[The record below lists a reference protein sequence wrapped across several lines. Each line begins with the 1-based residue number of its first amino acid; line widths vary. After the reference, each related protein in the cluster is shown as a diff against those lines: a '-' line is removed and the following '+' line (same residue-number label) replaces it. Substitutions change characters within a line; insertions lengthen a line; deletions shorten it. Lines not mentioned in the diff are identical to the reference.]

1 METSLQHI
9 LDKFFNNDGKP
20 LATAAPSFTF
30 ISPRKKPDPPSSSD
44 TSPNSFPSPVFM
56 NASKTSRKGVFGSA
70 LSATFFPPIKGS
82 TAVPYQTTTKADGG
96 YNSITLQAITAM
108 PQYERK
114 SFEELRLEDYLAGNK
129 GSGVVV
135 RTSHSAGSGFNFGAP
150 SSRTFSFG
158 AKPEAAAVAPV
169 YHSSSSGGFSSSFAP
184 TSNVF
189 TSPFEA
195 NQSQSTALAPTSKQ
209 WQQTNSGSAADPYQT
224 TAKYDGSQV
233 LQMQA
238 ISAMPQYEQ
247 KSFEELRFDDYSAG
261 NKGSGSGKTAPAETG
276 FNFGTHEGK

>member
-1 METSLQHI
+1 METSLQLI

-20 LATAAPSFTF
+20 SATAAPSFTF

-44 TSPNSFPSPVFM
+44 TSPNFTSPVFM
-56 NASKTSRKGVFGSA
+56 NASKTSQKGVFGSA

-82 TAVPYQTTTKADGG
+82 TAIPYQTTTKIDG

-135 RTSHSAGSGFNFGAP
+135 RTAHSAGSGFNFGALP
-150 SSRTFSFG
+150 AGRFAFG
-158 AKPEAAAVAPV
+158 AKPEAATVAPV

-189 TSPFEA
+189 TSPFNPIA

-224 TAKYDGSQV
+224 TAKYDGSQ
-233 LQMQA
+233 A
-238 ISAMPQYEQ
+238 CNIRHASI
-247 KSFEELRFDDYSAG
+247 R
-261 NKGSGSGKTAPAETG
+261 AEII
-276 FNFGTHEGK
+276 

>member
-1 METSLQHI
+1 METSLQLI
-9 LDKFFNNDGKP
+9 QDKFFNNDGKP
-20 LATAAPSFTF
+20 SATPAPSFTF

-44 TSPNSFPSPVFM
+44 TSPNFPSPVFM
-56 NASKTSRKGVFGSA
+56 NASKTSQKGVFGSA

-82 TAVPYQTTTKADGG
+82 TAIPYQTTTKIDG

-135 RTSHSAGSGFNFGAP
+135 RTAPAGSGFNFGALP
-150 SSRTFSFG
+150 AGSFAFG

-189 TSPFEA
+189 TSPFDGIA
-195 NQSQSTALAPTSKQ
+195 NQSQSTALAPTTKQ

-247 KSFEELRFDDYSAG
+247 KSFEELRFEDYSAG

-276 FNFGTHEGK
+276 FNFGAREGK